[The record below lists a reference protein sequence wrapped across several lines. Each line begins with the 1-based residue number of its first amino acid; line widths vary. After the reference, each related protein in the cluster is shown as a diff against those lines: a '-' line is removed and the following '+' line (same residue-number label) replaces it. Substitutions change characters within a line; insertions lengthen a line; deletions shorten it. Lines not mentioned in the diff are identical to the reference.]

1 MKKNTLL
8 IAIFFCSC
16 LINAQ
21 ISKSVYI
28 AKPGTLSN
36 QITVTEQSTLIT
48 LSVSG
53 NFDARDVAFMRDKI
67 KNVATLNLSG
77 ASIITYSG
85 TEGTNSGIHTVYPAN
100 ELPAYAFYNPQLLT
114 YKPSLVS
121 ITLPSNL
128 VSIGQLAFNYCWNLG
143 TITIPAS
150 VVSIADYAFYGC
162 YAMTSIS
169 VNASNTKYAAS
180 SGVLFN
186 KNLDTLYVCPNGKSG
201 NYTIPATVKHIAN
214 SAFENCYNFT
224 AVTLPSTLLSVGN
237 YAFAY
242 CSGIS
247 GNLTLPST
255 LTKMGEG
262 AFYGCYRLTGTI
274 TFPAGL
280 TEMGYYCFMESNS
293 IKSFVVNTSN
303 PDFSSLNDAL
313 YSKNK
318 DTLFICPAGKTGNF
332 TIPSSV
338 KLIGSHAFYKCS
350 GLTGTLT
357 IPAATDYIGY
367 YAFYGCS
374 QISNYEVNALNQYFT
389 PENGIL
395 YSKLKDRLII
405 CPTNKTGNLTLP
417 QGLMSIDPGAFNN
430 CKSLTGYITLPST
443 LTWMGE
449 YSFYNCS
456 GISGFNVENGNNYYS
471 AAEGVLFNKQQDSL
485 YICPLSKS
493 GNYNIPSTVKHIG
506 TYAFDGCNNIS
517 NINLPSSVQEI
528 GSYAFEYCTG
538 LSSILI
544 PQNVNIIGNGAFYA
558 CKNLQQFAIAN
569 ITPPIID
576 YFALDSINKTSCVL
590 MIPTGTS
597 AIYKNAPY
605 WGEFSQVSETNFN
618 SGNTQVNTSAYRCFK
633 TSDGIRIEGLQTND
647 LIEIYSLHGLSLI
660 KTTASESSKHI
671 YLPVKG
677 IFIVKIN
684 NFTEKFIF

>member
-8 IAIFFCSC
+8 IVLFFCAC
-16 LINAQ
+16 QINAQ
-21 ISKSVYI
+21 ISKSVNI
-28 AKPGTLSN
+28 TIPGTLTN
-36 QITVTEQSTLIT
+36 QITPTEQNTLIT

-53 NFDARDVAFMRDKI
+53 NIDARDIAFIRDKI
-67 KNVATLNLSG
+67 KNVATLNLTG
-77 ASIITYSG
+77 ASIKTYSG
-85 TEGTNSGIHTVYPAN
+85 TDGTNSGIQTDYPAN
-100 ELPAYAFYNPQLLT
+100 QFPAYAFYNPQLLT

-121 ITLPSNL
+121 VTLPSNL
-128 VSIGQLAFNYCWNLG
+128 VSIGTLAFYFCWNLG
-143 TITIPAS
+143 TINIPVS
-150 VVSIADYAFYGC
+150 VISIAEYAFYGC

-169 VNASNTKYAAS
+169 VNSSNTKYAS
-180 SGVLFN
+180 ISGVLFN
-186 KNLDTLYVCPNGKSG
+186 KNQDTLYVCPNGKSG
-201 NYTIPATVKHIAN
+201 NYTIPSTVKHIAN
-214 SAFENCYNFT
+214 SAFENCYNLSS
-224 AVTLPSTLLSVGN
+224 ATLPSTLLSVGD

-247 GNLTLPST
+247 GNLTLPTS
-255 LTKMGEG
+255 LKKIGEG

-303 PDFSSLNDAL
+303 PDFSSLNDVL
-313 YSKNK
+313 YSKSK

-350 GLTGTLT
+350 GLTGNIT
-357 IPAATDYIGY
+357 IPLSTDYIGY

-374 QISNYEVNALNQYFT
+374 LINNYEVDALNQYFT
-389 PENGIL
+389 AENGIM
-395 YSKLKDRLII
+395 YSKSKDRLII
-405 CPTNKTGNLTLP
+405 CPTNKSGNLTLP
-417 QGLMSIDPGAFNN
+417 SGLISIDPGAFNN
-430 CKSLTGYITLPST
+430 CKLLTGYITLPST

-449 YSFYNCS
+449 YSFYNCT

-471 AAEGVLFNKQQDSL
+471 ASEGVLFNKQQDSL

-493 GNYNIPSTVKHIG
+493 GTYNIPTTVKLIG
-506 TYAFDGCNNIS
+506 TSAFDGCKSLS
-517 NINLPSSVQEI
+517 NINLPSSIQEI

-538 LSSILI
+538 ISSLML

-558 CKNLQQFAIAN
+558 CKNLQQLAIAN
-569 ITPPIID
+569 TIPPVID

-590 MIPTGTS
+590 TVPTGTS

-618 SGNTQVNTSAYRCFK
+618 SGNTEVNTSAYRCFK

-647 LIEIYSLHGLSLI
+647 LIEIYTLHGLSLI
-660 KTTASESSKHI
+660 KTIASESSKHLH
-671 YLPVKG
+671 LPVKG
-677 IFIVKIN
+677 IFIVRIN
-684 NFTEKFIF
+684 DFTEKFIF